1 MPPRPTE
8 LAKFR
13 DALVSTYGDRV
24 APRRDEAVPYEV
36 LSTGSLTVDYAL
48 RIGGLVKG
56 REHEI
61 VGAPD
66 SAKTTLVICAMA
78 WAQRKYPRKAV
89 GYIDMEGTFDDAWAI
104 RNGLNIGGDFDH
116 LYADDSENASDTMR
130 KLVRSGLYSLVVID
144 SIGAMESRTNLDKP
158 ADKTKPGDNAQVI
171 SRMVKH
177 LGSLSR
183 TTGTTVIL
191 VNQLRANYG
200 GMGGDV
206 SAGPKP
212 MQHAT
217 TTRIAMTS
225 GREEPVKMVFE
236 VGQPAETVSRQFKA
250 RVTRSKAVPV
260 DRIGEFW
267 VNNRDTA
274 EYGPAGINVIDEY
287 VSVGIRTGAIEQDG
301 GGNYTLPPAKPGG
314 DRSPKIKGRGKLVE
328 LLRSQPELCEIVR
341 KHIFTEAR

>member
-1 MPPRPTE
+1 MPPKQTE

-13 DALVSTYGDRV
+13 DSLVSTYGDRV
-24 APRRDEAVPYEV
+24 APRRAEPVPHDV

-48 RIGGLVKG
+48 RLGGLVRG

-66 SAKTTLVICAMA
+66 SAKTTLVINAMA
-78 WAQRKYPRKAV
+78 SAQRKYPRKGV
-89 GYIDMEGTFDDAWAI
+89 GYIDMEGTFDDYWAVQ
-104 RNGLNIGGDFDH
+104 NGLNIGDFEH
-116 LYADDSENASDTMR
+116 LYADDSEDASDQMR
-130 KLVRSGLYSLVVID
+130 KLVRSALYSLVVID
-144 SIGAMESRTNLDKP
+144 SIGAMESRKNLAKDAK
-158 ADKTKPGDNAQVI
+158 DTKPGDNAQVI
-171 SRMVKH
+171 TRMVKH

-183 TTGTTVIL
+183 QTGTTVIL

-217 TTRIAMTS
+217 TTRIAMTG

-236 VGQPAETVSRQFKA
+236 EGQPAETVCRQFKA

-267 VNNRDTA
+267 VNNRDTP
-274 EYGPAGINVIDEY
+274 EYGPAGINQVDEY
-287 VSVGIRTGAIEQDG
+287 VSVGVRLGAIERDG
-301 GGNYTLPPAKPGG
+301 AGNYTLPGQ
-314 DRSPKIKGRGKLVE
+314 PKIKGRAAVVQ

-341 KHIFTEAR
+341 KRIFTEVT

>member
-13 DALVSTYGDRV
+13 ESLVGTYGDRV
-24 APRRDEAVPYEV
+24 APRRPKPVPYEV

-48 RIGGLVKG
+48 RLGGLVKG

-78 WAQRKYPRKAV
+78 AAQRRYPRKGI
-89 GYIDMEGTFDDAWAI
+89 GYIDMEGTFDDDWAV
-104 RNGLNIGGDFDH
+104 RNGLDIGGDFDH
-116 LYADDSENASDTMR
+116 LYADDSEGASDTMR
-130 KLVRSGLYSLVVID
+130 KLVRSGLYSLVVVD

-177 LGSLSR
+177 LGSLAR

-191 VNQLRANYG
+191 VNQLRANFG
-200 GMGGDV
+200 SMGADV

-217 TTRIAMTS
+217 TTRILMS
-225 GREEPVKMVFE
+225 GGREEPVKMIFE
-236 VGQPAETVSRQFKA
+236 EGQPAETVSRQFKA

-260 DRIGEFW
+260 DRIAEFW
-267 VNNRDTA
+267 VNNRDTS
-274 EYGPAGINVIDEY
+274 EYGPAGINVVDEY
-287 VSVGIRTGAIEQDG
+287 VSVGTRTGAIERDG
-301 GGNYTLPPAKPGG
+301 AGNYTLPGT
-314 DRSPKIKGRGKLVE
+314 PKIKGRGKVVE
-328 LLRSQPELCEIVR
+328 LLRAQPELCEAVR
-341 KHIFTEAR
+341 KRIFTEDA

>member
-8 LAKFR
+8 LARFR
-13 DALVSTYGDRV
+13 DGLVSAYGDRV
-24 APRRDEAVPYEV
+24 APRRKQAAPYEV

-48 RIGGLVKG
+48 RLGGLVRG

-66 SAKTTLVICAMA
+66 SAKTTLVINAMA
-78 WAQRKYPRKAV
+78 WAQHRYPDKGI
-89 GYIDMEGTFDDAWAI
+89 GYIDMEGTFDDYWAV
-104 RNGLNIGGDFDH
+104 RNGLDIGGDFDH
-116 LYADDSENASDTMR
+116 LYADDSQGASDTMR

-144 SIGAMESRTNLDKP
+144 SIGAMQSRTNLDKP
-158 ADKTKPGDNAQVI
+158 ADKSKPGDNAQVI
-171 SRMVKH
+171 TRMVQH
-177 LGSLSR
+177 LGSLCR

-191 VNQLRANYG
+191 VNQLRANFG

-212 MQHAT
+212 MQHST
-217 TTRIAMTS
+217 TTRIAMTG

-236 VGQPAETVSRQFKA
+236 EGQPAETVSRQFKA

-267 VNNRDTA
+267 VNNRDTP
-274 EYGPAGINVIDEY
+274 EYGPAGINQIDEY
-287 VSVGIRTGAIEQDG
+287 VSVGVRTGAIERDG
-301 GGNYTLPPAKPGG
+301 AGNYTLPGT
-314 DRSPKIKGRGKLVE
+314 SKIKGRGKVVE
-328 LLRSQPELCEIVR
+328 LLRSQPELCEAVR
-341 KHIFTEAR
+341 KRIFTEDA